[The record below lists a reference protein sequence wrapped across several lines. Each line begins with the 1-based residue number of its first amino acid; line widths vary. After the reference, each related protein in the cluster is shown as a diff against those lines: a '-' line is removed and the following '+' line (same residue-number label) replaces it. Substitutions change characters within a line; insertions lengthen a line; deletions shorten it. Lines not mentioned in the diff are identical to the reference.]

1 MCTYTTHVRVCG
13 SCRCEDTVLISEKLC
28 PVAQKANGIFGACL
42 EGVLSERDATR
53 HWCWQCKESVIPS
66 PPPGYAQ
73 LQQQMQYGYQGRYG
87 SGSGHRRRGSVVPT
101 SSGGGQR
108 PRAWS

>member
-1 MCTYTTHVRVCG
+1 MCTYTTHVRICG

-73 LQQQMQYGYQGRYG
+73 LRQQLQYGYGGRYG
-87 SGSGHRRRGSVVPT
+87 SGSGHRRRGSAVP
-101 SSGGGQR
+101 SSSGGQR

>member
-1 MCTYTTHVRVCG
+1 MCTYTTHVRICG

-53 HWCWQCKESVIPS
+53 HWCWQCKES
-66 PPPGYAQ
+66 
-73 LQQQMQYGYQGRYG
+73 
-87 SGSGHRRRGSVVPT
+87 
-101 SSGGGQR
+101 
-108 PRAWS
+108 